1 MNGLKIQWGMGT
13 ADSSSG
19 LTISF
24 PVSFSNNNYIII
36 PTIGY
41 NNSPEPTGYKI
52 SSITQSTARIGTSD
66 AAGSLLNWIAIGY

>member
-1 MNGLKIQWGMGT
+1 MKIQWGMGT

-19 LTISF
+19 LNISF
-24 PVSFSNNNYIII
+24 PVSLSNNNYIIF

-41 NNSPEPTGYKI
+41 KNSPEPTGYKI